1 VILRKG
7 ELSGAAF
14 RFQAFF
20 DKPSLVAVVRVV
32 VLKVV
37 FEVVVALAVFG

>member
-1 VILRKG
+1 VSFLERP
-7 ELSGAAF
+7 SGF
-14 RFQAFF
+14 RPF

-37 FEVVVALAVFG
+37 FEVVVALAVLG